1 MVPSFI
7 TMGEAKKILAT
18 GKSINFL
25 RQICK
30 DSDHLPGREAFQ
42 KLFSTTTAE
51 VLFDPEHCIEF
62 HTTLQNVYKE
72 TSYRVLELLKGNF
85 RLLDHLQALRRYL
98 LLGQGDFIR
107 HLLELLAYVQPL
119 FFNNHFYTTRI
130 F

>member
-7 TMGEAKKILAT
+7 TMTEAKKILAT

-30 DSDHLPGREAFQ
+30 DGDQLPGREAFQ

-51 VLFDPEHCIEF
+51 VLFEPEHCIEF
-62 HTTLQNVYKE
+62 HSTLQSVYKE
-72 TSYRVLELLKGNF
+72 TSYRVLELLKGKF

-107 HLLELLAYVQPL
+107 HLLELLAYVQT
-119 FFNNHFYTTRI
+119 FFF
-130 F
+130 FV